1 MRKIYK
7 DKKNPKLSEI
17 KELMNLF
24 SLYEN
29 DYKSEE
35 YRFLERDIYKSII
48 KQDSKYVDNLLR
60 YNNFISFSRQ

>member
-48 KQDSKYVDNLLR
+48 K
-60 YNNFISFSRQ
+60 